1 MCEYSFRNYR
11 QLESQLITIEMTI
24 KKFALIDL
32 KILPL
37 PNKFNL

>member
-1 MCEYSFRNYR
+1 MCEYSFLKYR

-24 KKFALIDL
+24 KKIAKVTL